1 MGASGGGRGPERQ
14 RRPPSQEPGKGGMNV
29 DIIMEIL
36 DKLQFFGGQ
45 RALREL
51 WADKPTDVQDADID
65 SFNENIEAIRDYI
78 QQLEAKVPRW
88 ISVKE
93 NEKPRLRQDCLCICS
108 YSDTKNHEWDYMMV
122 LRWMG
127 EGDNG
132 YVNRPHLQHEGM
144 NGMIVTHWMPLPE
157 PPKED

>member
-45 RALREL
+45 RAGREL
-51 WADKPTDVQDADID
+51 WADKPTDVQDDDID

-88 ISVKE
+88 ISVE
-93 NEKPRLRQDCLCICS
+93 ERLPDVNVDVVLIIPRNDGPCIRVGWLRES
-108 YSDTKNHEWDYMMV
+108 G
-122 LRWMG
+122 RWWAAG
-127 EGDNG
+127 QGLVPYD
-132 YVNRPHLQHEGM
+132 
-144 NGMIVTHWMPLPE
+144 VTHWMPLPE

>member
-1 MGASGGGRGPERQ
+1 MKSPDEIK
-14 RRPPSQEPGKGGMNV
+14 KGL
-29 DIIMEIL
+29 EICSCDEDR
-36 DKLQFFGGQ
+36 DKCVRCPYFDGTCRNDLNAIEKD
-45 RALREL
+45 ALAL
-51 WADKPTDVQDADID
+51 IH
-65 SFNENIEAIRDYI
+65 
-78 QQLEAKVPRW
+78 QLEAQVPRW

-132 YVNRPHLQHEGM
+132 YVNRPHFQHEGM

-157 PPKED
+157 PPEA

>member
-1 MGASGGGRGPERQ
+1 MMMKTADETKRGLEY
-14 RRPPSQEPGKGGMNV
+14 
-29 DIIMEIL
+29 
-36 DKLQFFGGQ
+36 
-45 RALREL
+45 LRT
-51 WADKPTDVQDADID
+51 TDVAERLKRFKMGLPYAFTEEIAADAL
-65 SFNENIEAIRDYI
+65 ELI
-78 QQLEAKVPRW
+78 QQLEAQAPRW
-88 ISVKE
+88 ISVEE

-132 YVNRPHLQHEGM
+132 YVNRPHFQHEGM

-157 PPKED
+157 PPEA

>member
-1 MGASGGGRGPERQ
+1 MLEKKVVSQCISSDYCRGW
-14 RRPPSQEPGKGGMNV
+14 NDAV
-29 DIIMEIL
+29 DAM
-36 DKLQFFGGQ
+36 
-45 RALREL
+45 
-51 WADKPTDVQDADID
+51 
-65 SFNENIEAIRDYI
+65 
-78 QQLEAKVPRW
+78 PRW
-88 ISVKE
+88 ISVEE

-132 YVNRPHLQHEGM
+132 YVNRPHFQHEGM

-157 PPKED
+157 PPKEITP

>member
-1 MGASGGGRGPERQ
+1 MGRTPEEIKKGLTTCLSRG
-14 RRPPSQEPGKGGMNV
+14 QEGHCDKCPYY
-29 DIIMEIL
+29 DIVLESC
-36 DKLQFFGGQ
+36 Q
-45 RALREL
+45 
-51 WADKPTDVQDADID
+51 DVLKTETI
-65 SFNENIEAIRDYI
+65 SLI
-78 QQLEAKVPRW
+78 QQLEAQVPRW

-132 YVNRPHLQHEGM
+132 YVNRPHFQHEGM

-157 PPKED
+157 PPEA

>member
-1 MGASGGGRGPERQ
+1 MPMKSPDEIK
-14 RRPPSQEPGKGGMNV
+14 KGLECCLGDTHAYHCDECPYADDESEV
-29 DIIMEIL
+29 DDGCGDNGIEL
-36 DKLQFFGGQ
+36 LED
-45 RALREL
+45 ALAL
-51 WADKPTDVQDADID
+51 
-65 SFNENIEAIRDYI
+65 I
-78 QQLEAKVPRW
+78 QQLEAKAPRW

-132 YVNRPHLQHEGM
+132 YVNRPHFQHEGM

-157 PPKED
+157 PPEA

>member
-1 MGASGGGRGPERQ
+1 MTNMHRAIPE
-14 RRPPSQEPGKGGMNV
+14 E
-29 DIIMEIL
+29 
-36 DKLQFFGGQ
+36 KLTEAY
-45 RALREL
+45 RLLLEMRDNCVKH
-51 WADKPTDVQDADID
+51 ADDQYDDPK
-65 SFNENIEAIRDYI
+65 R
-78 QQLEAKVPRW
+78 EAKREALNIAITAMGRSVQPRW

-132 YVNRPHLQHEGM
+132 YVNRPHFQHEGM
-144 NGMIVTHWMPLPE
+144 NGMIVTHWMTLPE
-157 PPKED
+157 PPET

>member
-1 MGASGGGRGPERQ
+1 MKSPDEIKTGLEICSCDDGRNKCVRCPYFDGTCQNDLNAIEKDALALIQHLERKNKCLQENKESFEKRMIDLAQ
-14 RRPPSQEPGKGGMNV
+14 RM
-29 DIIMEIL
+29 
-36 DKLQFFGGQ
+36 
-45 RALREL
+45 
-51 WADKPTDVQDADID
+51 
-65 SFNENIEAIRDYI
+65 
-78 QQLEAKVPRW
+78 PRW
-88 ISVKE
+88 ISVEE

-132 YVNRPHLQHEGM
+132 YVNRPHFQHEGM

-157 PPKED
+157 PPEG

>member
-1 MGASGGGRGPERQ
+1 MKSPDEIK
-14 RRPPSQEPGKGGMNV
+14 KGLEFCSRLTCGEKNV
-29 DIIMEIL
+29 DCPYECGNSECISHL
-36 DKLQFFGGQ
+36 TAD
-45 RALREL
+45 ALAL
-51 WADKPTDVQDADID
+51 
-65 SFNENIEAIRDYI
+65 I

-132 YVNRPHLQHEGM
+132 YVNRPHFQHEGM

-157 PPKED
+157 PPKEE